1 MISDNGCMNKHKA
14 CEMMNI
20 AETVGYLVR
29 ILYVTVY
36 GKTRHMGFFVKIEFD
51 VSLIS
56 STLEL
61 TPASLRPIARFTLEI
76 ARFVCDRATRIE
88 NEKLRSEGVAMNAYS
103 VSVYYA

>member
-1 MISDNGCMNKHKA
+1 M
-14 CEMMNI
+14 
-20 AETVGYLVR
+20 
-29 ILYVTVY
+29 
-36 GKTRHMGFFVKIEFD
+36 KIEFD

-61 TPASLRPIARFTLEI
+61 NSPASLRLIARFALEI

-88 NEKLRSEGVAMNAYS
+88 NEKLRSEGVAMYAYS

>member
-1 MISDNGCMNKHKA
+1 M
-14 CEMMNI
+14 
-20 AETVGYLVR
+20 
-29 ILYVTVY
+29 
-36 GKTRHMGFFVKIEFD
+36 KIEFD

-61 TPASLRPIARFTLEI
+61 THLRPIVRFALEI

-88 NEKLRSEGVAMNAYS
+88 NEKLRSEGVAMYAYS